1 MGNSLIVQQLG
12 LDAFTDRAQVQ
23 SLVREL
29 RSYKL
34 LSAARKKKKKV
45 SLVFQQGTLAWKQ

>member
-34 LSAARKKKKKV
+34 LSAARKKKKKYLLFSNRV
-45 SLVFQQGTLAWKQ
+45 L